1 MLRLSGSRL
10 PGRPPERS
18 ARDRPAE
25 PARVCEDED
34 ERHAETHRKSKQ
46 VEAPFGPDHEESEG
60 RDEDEGC
67 GQPSLTDE
75 GGGERGNDREQE
87 REAGAHEEPA
97 KDERADAMDLDSIA
111 EFLRMARR
119 KERVHLVASGPS
131 QWIEVADV
139 LHRVGYP
146 SRGFACLL
154 RALVLQRES
163 KVGIFPE
170 VDSSPRVEE
179 FLAIAAHLLEELSA
193 DEEVRGQVVEVIR
206 VGAPRR
212 PAVGTDRGAL
222 QHIDRGLSL
231 PTGRR
236 AHQPG

>member
-25 PARVCEDED
+25 PARVGEDED

-87 REAGAHEEPA
+87 REAGA
-97 KDERADAMDLDSIA
+97 
-111 EFLRMARR
+111 
-119 KERVHLVASGPS
+119 
-131 QWIEVADV
+131 
-139 LHRVGYP
+139 
-146 SRGFACLL
+146 
-154 RALVLQRES
+154 
-163 KVGIFPE
+163 
-170 VDSSPRVEE
+170 
-179 FLAIAAHLLEELSA
+179 

-222 QHIDRGLSL
+222 QYIDGGLSL
-231 PTGRR
+231 QTRRR
-236 AHQPG
+236 ALEPVARGEAVILGEC